1 LLEAII
7 YYVQINNRQMKE
19 LFGELLKSFLDNV
32 GYLFGIDFLSFFVS
46 GSACL
51 GALAFAW
58 SHFSQKTFPSQLT
71 GGLAIAAIAIA
82 CYVLGMVCFA
92 SGRWIRT
99 QLFRDNSN
107 KLLYHIL
114 EDYAQVGEAPFPE
127 YFEKAANMGSK
138 ERNPLMQ
145 RLYSR
150 MWTEIRQ
157 SKQLM
162 ASYTLLNRYWFMG
175 ATYDGLGMAAIVW
188 FLVVFL
194 WVLTG
199 RQHHPLL
206 GILVIVLVLLPF
218 ICWREADRYKG
229 YQVEELV
236 ATLAYQRNRGYI
248 REEYL
253 PE

>member
-1 LLEAII
+1 
-7 YYVQINNRQMKE
+7 MKAF
-19 LFGELLKSFLDNV
+19 FGELLKSFLDNI

-46 GSACL
+46 GATCL

-58 SHFSQKTFPSQLT
+58 RQLSPETFPSPLT
-71 GGLAIAAIAIA
+71 NGLGIAAIAIA
-82 CYVLGMVCFA
+82 SYVLGMVCFT

-99 QLFRDNSN
+99 QIFRNNSN
-107 KLLYHIL
+107 ALLYHIL
-114 EDYAQVGEAPFPE
+114 KDYAQVGEAPFSE
-127 YFEKAANMGSK
+127 YFEKAANMGAK

-175 ATYDGLGMAAIVW
+175 ATYDGLGIASTVW
-188 FLVVFL
+188 FLVISVR
-194 WVLTG
+194 VLNT
-199 RQHHPLL
+199 RPHHPLV
-206 GILVIVLVLLPF
+206 GILFIVLLLLPF
-218 ICWREADRYKG
+218 VCWREADRYKR

-236 ATLAYQRNRGYI
+236 ATLAYQRNRGYE
-248 REEYL
+248 REE
-253 PE
+253 